1 MSLPQKVWHNG
12 AESLVS
18 SVEDMARTDI
28 KCIEEKVIDKLFSPK
43 VVKKIVKDDR
53 EIQYEAEMSIQFNV
67 YEFN

>member
-1 MSLPQKVWHNG
+1 
-12 AESLVS
+12 
-18 SVEDMARTDI
+18 MARTDI